1 MPNKIVIIA
10 AGGSGSR
17 LRSDLPKQYLLL
29 NGKPVLMHTIQAF
42 VGIADRI
49 IVVLSAQMIPTW
61 QSLCTT
67 HHFAIPHELV
77 AGGDS
82 RFQSVQNAIRHITGT
97 AVDPLDHSTA
107 IAIHDAARPLVERK
121 LISDSFEKALAGDCN
136 VLAVPSTDSI
146 RIGDKCSSTS
156 VDRSRVWQVQTPQS
170 FPAPLLI
177 EAFEQDELPTFTDD
191 ASVVEQKGHTIHLLE
206 STARNIKLTYAED
219 FEIALSHLKARP

>member
-49 IVVLSAQMIPTW
+49 IVVLSAQMIQTW
-61 QSLCTT
+61 QHLCAT
-67 HHFAIPHELV
+67 HHFDIPHELV
-77 AGGDS
+77 PGGDT
-82 RFQSVQNAIRHITGT
+82 RFQSVRNAIQHITDT
-97 AVDPLDHSTA
+97 ATYPLDASTA

-121 LISDSFEKALAGDCN
+121 LISDSFEMALSGDSN

-146 RIGDKCSSTS
+146 RIGDKSSSTS
-156 VDRSRVWQVQTPQS
+156 IDRDRVWRVQTPQS
-170 FPAPLLI
+170 FPAPILI
-177 EAFEQDELPTFTDD
+177 EAFKQDEMPTFTDD

-206 STARNIKLTYAED
+206 STPRNIKLTYAED
-219 FEIALSHLKARP
+219 FEIALSHLKNGL